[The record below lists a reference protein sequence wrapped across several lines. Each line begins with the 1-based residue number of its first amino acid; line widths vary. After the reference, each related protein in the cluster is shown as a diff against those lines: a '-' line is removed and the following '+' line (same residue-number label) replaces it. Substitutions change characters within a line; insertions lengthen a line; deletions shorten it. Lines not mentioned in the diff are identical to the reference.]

1 MGTIEMPAADM
12 GNFNMEYSL
21 KEHKHRFA
29 IWTAARAV
37 QRSWTTTFNISHVIT
52 SVNLL
57 DFVGTYQSLLNQEE
71 FDALHSHWCEKMINE
86 FEALNIKATYGRVAK
101 IIAIYL
107 KTSIV
112 VCRETD
118 DDQLRFIHPPID
130 RILLKN
136 LPGNRDFSA
145 IQKLNWTQFD
155 KESYWKVVNTIR
167 EQLGFFDWRLELLWR
182 PELEKAE

>member
-1 MGTIEMPAADM
+1 MG
-12 GNFNMEYSL
+12 YSL
-21 KEHKHRFA
+21 REHKHRFA

-37 QRSWTTTFNISHVIT
+37 QRSWTTTLNISKVIT

-57 DFVGTYQSLLNQEE
+57 DFVSTYQSLSNQKE
-71 FDALHSHWCEKMINE
+71 FDALHSNWCEQMIKE
-86 FEALNIKATYGRVAK
+86 FKVLNIKATYGRAAK

-112 VCRETD
+112 ICEETD
-118 DDQLRFIHPPID
+118 NDKLRLIHPPID

-136 LPGNRDFSA
+136 LPNNKELMS
-145 IQKLNWTQFD
+145 IKKLSWTQFD
-155 KESYWKVVNTIR
+155 KESYWQVVNTIR
-167 EQLGFFDWRLELLWR
+167 EQFGYFDWRLESLWK